1 MAKKKADSLYYFD
14 QKAVDRVVLF
24 FENYIVHT
32 IGEWYGKPFLLME
45 WEYDIIK
52 NVFGWKKK
60 SDHTRRYRTVYVEI
74 PKKSGKSPFASALA
88 LYMLVADGERS
99 AEVYAVASAAQQAGI
114 VYTGAKHMVESSTAL
129 KSFNI
134 EPMERAIFHHPT
146 QSRFK
151 PIANKV
157 ESADGINASCIIID
171 ELHRFA
177 KRDLYDLLEH
187 SMKARKQ
194 PLLFI
199 ITTAGWDRNSICWE
213 VHEKAERI
221 RDGKQIDDSFYPVI
235 YSADIDE
242 DWTDPEVWKRV
253 NPSLGVTIQLEDIQ
267 SMCDDAIRIPGKQ
280 SAFRRYVCNQWVEA
294 NTPWLDITDWDACGA
309 DVFLTRMEGEDC
321 YIGIDL
327 ASKRDLTAVV
337 YLFPPRE
344 AGKKW
349 VLIPTFYMP
358 ADNVRRR
365 VEDSGVP
372 YVEWVQE
379 GYIKTT
385 PGDTTDYDYILKDV
399 EEVAKSINILEIVFD
414 PFNAS
419 QIMTNFQNAGFENC
433 ITYSQTIASMSAPM
447 KEAEKMLLDRSIEQD
462 KSPPMRWMVGN
473 VVPKEDSDERRKP
486 DRSKSADKIDGVVA
500 MLMALGRA
508 IQEEQ
513 INTTS
518 IYSSQGID
526 FI

>member
-1 MAKKKADSLYYFD
+1 MAKGDLYYFD
-14 QKAVDRVVLF
+14 QEAVDDVVCF
-24 FENYIVHT
+24 FEEYIVHT
-32 IGEWYGKPFLLME
+32 IGEWYGKPFILMP

-52 NVFGWKKK
+52 NVFGWKRK
-60 SDHTRRYRTVYVEI
+60 SDYTRRYRTVYVEI

-88 LYMLVADGERS
+88 LYMLCADGEHS

-114 VYTGAKHMVESSTAL
+114 VYTGAKNMVHSSTAL
-129 KSFNI
+129 REFNI

-146 QSRFK
+146 MSRFK

-242 DWTDPEVWKRV
+242 DWKDPEVWKRV
-253 NPSLGVTIQLEDIQ
+253 NPSLGVTVKLEDIQ
-267 SMCDDAIRIPGKQ
+267 AMCDDAIRIPGKQ
-280 SAFRRYVCNQWVEA
+280 SAFRRYVCNQWVES
-294 NTPWLDITDWDACGA
+294 NTPWLDITDWDACGDPDITLDA
-309 DVFLTRMEGEDC
+309 LHGEDC
-321 YIGIDL
+321 FAGVDL
-327 ASKRDLTAVV
+327 AAKRDLAAKAL
-337 YLFPPRE
+337 LFPPRREGE
-344 AGKKW
+344 AW
-349 VLIPTFYMP
+349 ILILKFYMP

-365 VEDSGVP
+365 VEDTGVP

-379 GYIKTT
+379 GFIKTT
-385 PGDTTDYDYILKDV
+385 KGDTIDYEVIREDLNEDAKNFNLI
-399 EEVAKSINILEIVFD
+399 EVAFD
-414 PFNAS
+414 PWNA
-419 QIMTNFQNAGFENC
+419 QKLMTDLENDGFDNC
-433 ITYSQTIASMSAPM
+433 LTYSQTIASMSAPM
-447 KEAEKMLLDRSIEQD
+447 KEAEKMLIDRSIEHD
-462 KSPPMRWMVGN
+462 DNPVMRWMVGN

-500 MLMALGRA
+500 WLMALGRA
-508 IQEEQ
+508 IQEEH
-513 INTTS
+513 IDTTS
-518 IYSSQGID
+518 IYETQGID